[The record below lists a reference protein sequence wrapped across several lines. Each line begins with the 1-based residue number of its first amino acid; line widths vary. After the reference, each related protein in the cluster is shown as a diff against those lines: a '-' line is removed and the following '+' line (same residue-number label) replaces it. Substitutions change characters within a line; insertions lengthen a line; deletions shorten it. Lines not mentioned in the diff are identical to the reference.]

1 MTDNTNQI
9 KIQADRIKI
18 LETIISS
25 HHTSEWGD
33 VIDRWEHLDKDTAFY
48 ERLRCE
54 QEARHTERNKQM
66 TSLVKQTMEK
76 LRETVVERDEQY
88 EQHKQH
94 NEYMYA
100 ELKDERDKV
109 KQLTIAVQHLSQEN
123 QEFVDEISALQ
134 DDSDDS
140 DDSDDN
146 EIGKRDKVIERL
158 TKSAD
163 LCRDAHRFIAGEYE
177 DAEITIEGL
186 REEIEDYESR
196 IDGMREEISYLKAN
210 LRGADDVRVKT
221 LTDDVSA
228 LKQELEYTCT
238 SKCRGCGISPQG
250 RFAPPDEETLTQCK
264 EYAENEIR
272 NIYRDKYHRQM
283 DKEKRVQDHP
293 TPEKRNIT
301 MTETPVVNFAKPS
314 MFVNGINSTAM
325 TLRSGTTCV
334 STMKKDEKY
343 AGAYCMECAG
353 TIDWDITESEFD
365 DDSELHLCTAC
376 ERENERL
383 GFVGARQHAMETQQP
398 VGIDDP
404 LSNGEDFH
412 TRMSRDDADEVA
424 KYRDQPH
431 YSPVDDQEDAG
442 SMY

>member
-1 MTDNTNQI
+1 
-9 KIQADRIKI
+9 
-18 LETIISS
+18 
-25 HHTSEWGD
+25 
-33 VIDRWEHLDKDTAFY
+33 
-48 ERLRCE
+48 
-54 QEARHTERNKQM
+54 
-66 TSLVKQTMEK
+66 
-76 LRETVVERDEQY
+76 
-88 EQHKQH
+88 
-94 NEYMYA
+94 
-100 ELKDERDKV
+100 
-109 KQLTIAVQHLSQEN
+109 
-123 QEFVDEISALQ
+123 
-134 DDSDDS
+134 
-140 DDSDDN
+140 
-146 EIGKRDKVIERL
+146 
-158 TKSAD
+158 
-163 LCRDAHRFIAGEYE
+163 
-177 DAEITIEGL
+177 
-186 REEIEDYESR
+186 
-196 IDGMREEISYLKAN
+196 MREEISYLKAN

-228 LKQELEYTCT
+228 LKQELEYTWRT
-238 SKCRGCGISPQG
+238 GCSP
-250 RFAPPDEETLTQCK
+250 
-264 EYAENEIR
+264 
-272 NIYRDKYHRQM
+272 
-283 DKEKRVQDHP
+283 HP
-293 TPEKRNIT
+293 TPEK
-301 MTETPVVNFAKPS
+301 
-314 MFVNGINSTAM
+314 INSTAM